1 MALDNRAYWLWLQQ
15 GLGAGSHK
23 LLPFLK
29 RFGSPRLCFEAG
41 IEAWRQ
47 WGKFSQ
53 KELERL
59 VFYTPSYG
67 DALLRYA
74 QALDETVLTP
84 EQWGYPRP
92 LRYLAESPLCSL
104 CKRKTSVF

>member
-15 GLGAGSHK
+15 GLGAGSRK
-23 LLPFLK
+23 LQPFLK

-47 WGKFSQ
+47 WEKFSQ

-92 LRYLAESPLCSL
+92 LRYLADPLCSL
-104 CKRKTSVF
+104 CERKTSVF

>member
-41 IEAWRQ
+41 GKAGGGGGEVFSKEQ
-47 WGKFSQ
+47 GKVVFFLPFLWGG
-53 KELERL
+53 RI
-59 VFYTPSYG
+59 VFVQG
-67 DALLRYA
+67 
-74 QALDETVLTP
+74 V
-84 EQWGYPRP
+84 G
-92 LRYLAESPLCSL
+92 
-104 CKRKTSVF
+104 